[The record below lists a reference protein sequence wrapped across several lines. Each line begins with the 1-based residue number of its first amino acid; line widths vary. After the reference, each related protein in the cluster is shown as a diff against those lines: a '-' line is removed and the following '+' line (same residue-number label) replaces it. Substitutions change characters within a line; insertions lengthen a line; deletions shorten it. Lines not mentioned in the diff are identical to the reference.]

1 MPIIYQS
8 ITSISQYA
16 KVTRG
21 GLRTRKANKAHLL
34 MLVAHFTIK

>member
-8 ITSISQYA
+8 ITSFSQYA

-21 GLRTRKANKAHLL
+21 GLAEKP
-34 MLVAHFTIK
+34 IKLIY